1 MSTIYNFAKQNNLI
15 QSALPG
21 GKWAGVASPLG
32 SLAFMDG
39 GPVSWTSALIDAGK
53 AVTSLTV
60 QSLTPDEVNAIISKL
75 DMIYR
80 APEHQDLATMVAEEI
95 LNILCTVCA
104 VKWQTQGSFGG
115 ILAQGTQLDIWPL
128 RPLDVGGILLSPGS
142 LCTGGNNTGLYAVAT
157 TLAYTWTSAS
167 LTRGTTYPIVP
178 TQTMWQYAGMIYL
191 GGFEP
196 TDPPEISGIQFTLA
210 GSSCPPQPVTYSYRK
225 KCGATGYEPAFTRF
239 EKPIII
245 PPLKQQT
252 VTIGVDVSGVT
263 NFELIA
269 LVVAQ
274 AQNKLLTHP

>member
-39 GPVSWTSALIDAGK
+39 GPVDWTSALIDAGK

-80 APEHQDLATMVAEEI
+80 APEHQDLANMVAEEI

-128 RPLDVGGILLSPGS
+128 RPLDVGGILLSPGAPCVS
-142 LCTGGNNTGLYAVAT
+142 ANATGLYGASG
-157 TLAYTWTSAS
+157 TLAYTWTNGGVTA
-167 LTRGTTYPIVP
+167 GTTVAIVP
-178 TQTMWQYAGMIYL
+178 AQTMWQYAGMIYL

-196 TDPPEISGIQFTLA
+196 TAIPKISGIQFALA
-210 GSSCPPQPVTYSYRK
+210 GSSCPPQPVTYSFHK
-225 KCGATGYEPAFTRF
+225 NWGSVTFEPAFTRF
-239 EKPIII
+239 EKPVII

-252 VTIGVDVSGVT
+252 VTVVPDVTGST
-263 NFELIA
+263 DFELIA